1 VTSTD
6 PTERGYWRPLLALQE
21 RLEAEIAD
29 LYAERG
35 VHGVRPRFAYPL
47 IRLAHSGPMTLRE
60 LAASLGRTHSALS
73 QTVSAMREQDLVET
87 APGADARTRVVR
99 LTERGRS
106 LVPFLEA
113 EWNATEDAIE
123 ALDAEL
129 PVHLADYVAAMSA
142 RLEQRGFRD
151 RIAERLDRPR
161 AGEAESAGSTR
172 DQESEDSGR

>member
-1 VTSTD
+1 MINDD
-6 PTERGYWRPLLALQE
+6 PTERDYWRGLRALQE
-21 RLEAEIAD
+21 HLDAEIAA

-35 VHGVRPRFAYPL
+35 VDGVRPRFAYPL
-47 IRLAHSGPMTLRE
+47 IRLAHRGPMTLRE
-60 LAASLGRTHSALS
+60 LAASLGRSHSALS
-73 QTVSAMREQDLVET
+73 QTVTAMRAEDLVET

-113 EWNATEDAIE
+113 EWRATEDAIE

-129 PVHLADYVAAMSA
+129 PVRLADYVAAMRA

-151 RIAERLDRPR
+151 RIAERLDHPP
-161 AGEAESAGSTR
+161 AGDADEAG
-172 DQESEDSGR
+172 DPGR